1 MQVQRLQRHATY
13 GHFKQMVLQ
22 IIADDV
28 IDNGHD
34 PDKVFATLRSAPGPP
49 RQPEL
54 VLPLLQQAGIL
65 DLGVPACT
73 GTPLLHRHAEAGPAT
88 WCGMHSSAGI

>member
-49 RQPEL
+49 ASTRDCAATAATSRNPG
-54 VLPLLQQAGIL
+54 PGS
-65 DLGVPACT
+65 AC
-73 GTPLLHRHAEAGPAT
+73 LHWHTLAPPT
-88 WCGMHSSAGI
+88 C

>member
-1 MQVQRLQRHATY
+1 MQRLQRHATY

-34 PDKVFATLRSAPGPP
+34 PDKVFATLRSAPFPLCQAE
-49 RQPEL
+49 R
-54 VLPLLQQAGIL
+54 VLSLMQQAGSGGPCL
-65 DLGVPACT
+65 Y
-73 GTPLLHRHAEAGPAT
+73 LHALASHLCHGLFNPSS
-88 WCGMHSSAGI
+88 WCMHSSAGV